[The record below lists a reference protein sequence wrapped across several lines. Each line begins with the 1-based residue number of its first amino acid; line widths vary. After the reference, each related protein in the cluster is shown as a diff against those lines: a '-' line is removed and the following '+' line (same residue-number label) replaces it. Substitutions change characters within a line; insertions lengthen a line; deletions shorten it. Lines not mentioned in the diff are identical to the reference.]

1 MTITT
6 DVQLLRHRRT
16 RIVST
21 LGPASSDADTIA
33 RLIEAGA
40 NVFRLNCSHGD
51 HAAHRA
57 VFERVRAAAR
67 SAGRHVGILADLA
80 GPKIRVGTFA
90 GGAIDLS
97 DGAAVTVTTR
107 DVEGRPGLIPSQYEA
122 LAHDVVP
129 GNRILLADGVM
140 ELRVESVEITEIRC
154 TVVQGGTLTDRKGI
168 NLPGVAVSA
177 PCLTDKDRAD
187 ARFMLELG
195 VDFLGLSF
203 ARRAS
208 DVEQL
213 QALIAGSGGRAAVVA
228 KIERPEAL
236 ADADGIIDASDG
248 IMVARGDLGV
258 ELPPEQVPI
267 AQHQLID
274 RARRRG
280 RPVIVATQ
288 MLESMIDNPRPT
300 RAEVADVS
308 GAVLAGADAVMLSGE
323 TASGAFPVQAVTMM
337 DRIARQSEG
346 YLWQQGAF
354 DMSAH
359 AEPGEPPIP
368 FGDAV
373 ARSTAQ
379 LSRDLRVRAI
389 VVISHGGMS
398 AATMCAA
405 RPAAPVVAISTA
417 AATCR
422 RVSLMWGAIPLLVE
436 PRALDDVPGLA
447 RRTAQA
453 LELAE
458 PGDDILVVRGFN
470 ADPVLNTPSITL
482 LQV

>member
-6 DVQLLRHRRT
+6 DVQLLRNRRT

-21 LGPASSDADTIA
+21 LGPASGDADTIA
-33 RLIEAGA
+33 RLIAAGV

-51 HAAHRA
+51 HDGHRA
-57 VFERVRAAAR
+57 VFERVRAAAQA
-67 SAGRHVGILADLA
+67 AGRHVGILADLA
-80 GPKIRVGTFA
+80 GPKIRVGAFA
-90 GGAIDLS
+90 GGAVELV
-97 DGAAVTVTTR
+97 DGEAVTVTTR
-107 DVEGRPGLIPSQYEA
+107 DVEGGPGLIPSQYEA

-154 TVVQGGTLTDRKGI
+154 TVVQGGTLGNRKGI

-187 ARFMLELG
+187 ARFMLDLG

-208 DVEQL
+208 DVAQL
-213 QALIAGSGGRAAVVA
+213 QALVAESGHRAGVVA

-236 ADADGIIDASDG
+236 ADADGIIEASDA

-323 TASGAFPVQAVTMM
+323 TASGAFPVQAVAMM
-337 DRIARQSEG
+337 DRIARQTEG

-354 DMSAH
+354 DMTVH
-359 AEPGEPPIP
+359 LDPGEPPIP

-389 VVISHGGMS
+389 VVISDSGMS
-398 AATMCAA
+398 AATVCAA
-405 RPAAPVVAISTA
+405 RPAAPVVAISA
-417 AATCR
+417 VAATCR
-422 RVSLMWGAIPLLVE
+422 RMSLMWGAIPRLVT
-436 PRALDDVPGLA
+436 PSDLDDAPALA
-447 RRTAQA
+447 RRTARE
-453 LELAE
+453 LELAA
-458 PGDDILVVRGFN
+458 PGDDILMVRGFN

-482 LQV
+482 LGV